1 MTRRALAAVA
11 VAVIVSAGCAET
23 VVEVGTDAGTGT
35 GTDTAITV
43 DPSSGVAPSTTLP
56 IAGSAAELLPEIAT
70 ELSRLS
76 AQIAGD
82 GDERES
88 LRRIEATWEAAR
100 AEVEAQ
106 RPELAGGIQT
116 TIDMARTAV
125 TRIRPADA
133 DKAFQILSDLV
144 DRYTGDR

>member
-1 MTRRALAAVA
+1 VTRASTLIGAAALVLALSACADTVIEVDDAAPTVD
-11 VAVIVSAGCAET
+11 SAGST
-23 VVEVGTDAGTGT
+23 VPT
-35 GTDTAITV
+35 
-43 DPSSGVAPSTTLP
+43 TTLP

-70 ELSRLS
+70 EMSQLS

-82 GDERES
+82 GDERAT
-88 LRRIEATWEAAR
+88 LLRIEQTWEVAR
-100 AEVEAQ
+100 VEVDEQ
-106 RPELAGGIQT
+106 RPDLAGGIQT
-116 TIDMARTAV
+116 TVDMARTAV

>member
-1 MTRRALAAVA
+1 VTRRAFAALAVA
-11 VAVIVSAGCAET
+11 AILSAGCAET
-23 VVEVGTDAGTGT
+23 VVDVGSPTDA
-35 GTDTAITV
+35 TD
-43 DPSSGVAPSTTLP
+43 DPAAGALPATTLP

-70 ELSRLS
+70 ELSQLS

-82 GDERES
+82 GDEREA

-100 AEVEAQ
+100 AEVEAE
-106 RPELAGGIQT
+106 RPDLAGGIQT
-116 TIDMARTAV
+116 TVDMARTAV

>member
-1 MTRRALAAVA
+1 MTRRAVAAVA
-11 VAVIVSAGCAET
+11 ATVILSAGCAET
-23 VVEVGTDAGTGT
+23 VVEVGSPTDSTENPSTG
-35 GTDTAITV
+35 AL
-43 DPSSGVAPSTTLP
+43 PSTTLP

-70 ELSRLS
+70 ELSQLS

-82 GDERES
+82 GDEREA

-106 RPELAGGIQT
+106 RPDLAGGIQT
-116 TIDMARTAV
+116 TVDMARTAV